1 MLNSWC
7 YTENNTYRP
16 ASDIICDL
24 VDIVSKNGN
33 LLLNIGPKADGT
45 IPEEDE
51 AILLEIGEWLKVNG
65 EAIYGS
71 HVWRKYG
78 EGPTQVVEGQ
88 FSDGI
93 KKEFTS
99 DDIRYTMNGG
109 NLYAIVMKCS
119 ENGEY
124 TFPALE
130 SRTHPRSLISTGLL
144 KRRKCW
150 ALTGNAAVPEMKQAS
165 M

>member
-1 MLNSWC
+1 MTW
-7 YTENNTYRP
+7 
-16 ASDIICDL
+16 

-78 EGPTQVVEGQ
+78 GRSHPGGGRPVLRRNQEG
-88 FSDGI
+88 I
-93 KKEFTS
+93 YL
-99 DDIRYTMNGG
+99 R
-109 NLYAIVMKCS
+109 
-119 ENGEY
+119 
-124 TFPALE
+124 
-130 SRTHPRSLISTGLL
+130 
-144 KRRKCW
+144 
-150 ALTGNAAVPEMKQAS
+150 
-165 M
+165 